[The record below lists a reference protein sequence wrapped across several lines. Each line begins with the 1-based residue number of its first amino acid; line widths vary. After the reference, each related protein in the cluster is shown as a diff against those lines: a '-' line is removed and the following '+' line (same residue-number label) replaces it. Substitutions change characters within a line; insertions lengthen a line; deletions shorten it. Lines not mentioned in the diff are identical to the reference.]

1 MCTSLFLEYGEG
13 RADDGDCKG
22 KSTMQ
27 IKGGKAAE
35 GLWVFLF
42 GKMKKKYSKN
52 VEKQKKLKIEE
63 K

>member
-1 MCTSLFLEYGEG
+1 MKVCVGEHIL
-13 RADDGDCKG
+13 
-22 KSTMQ
+22 TVQ

-52 VEKQKKLKIEE
+52 VEK
-63 K
+63 